1 MGEKKQVEIESNESS
16 EGLETS
22 SQASQGGP
30 ETLRVFKSH
39 LQERLPILSAAIQK
53 KIHAS
58 HFSNKKTKTFY
69 GILID
74 FLRDP
79 SSGLL

>member
-22 SQASQGGP
+22 SQARQGGP

-39 LQERLPILSAAIQK
+39 LKKGCLSFLPLFRKNPCEQLFEQK
-53 KIHAS
+53 S
-58 HFSNKKTKTFY
+58 KTY
-69 GILID
+69 
-74 FLRDP
+74 FLLNPD
-79 SSGLL
+79 

>member
-53 KIHAS
+53 KSMRAT
-58 HFSNKKTKTFY
+58 FRTKKPK
-69 GILID
+69 L
-74 FLRDP
+74 
-79 SSGLL
+79 SMES